1 MKNVLGEALTLSN
14 AGNCRETYR
23 NAVGMYQQM
32 NVAKKKPSW
41 CMSHYLWHLCS
52 WDKESCSANT
62 KWSPQSDALNWVE
75 EPAAYS
81 LPLYC
86 QFIKNVKAAVQLIS
100 SVSVLRSYS
109 LV

>member
-32 NVAKKKPSW
+32 NVAKKSLPGA
-41 CMSHYLWHLCS
+41 CLITYGIFVVG
-52 WDKESCSANT
+52 SANT